1 MDQIAMDIVTKKQLN
16 ILIQLAEADK
26 HFAKVEREMVFRIAK
41 ERNFPEDAVNEIIR
55 NPEPIGTLGA
65 LSNDQKFEYL
75 IECILLMF
83 IDQKVFE
90 SEIIFCK
97 SIAIKLVL
105 VAGNDDNLIT
115 QLGCLRTVLEHD
127 LLVNLHRLLEGFETS
142 VADKPG
148 FARYREIGVNE
159 RFVLIKHHFRLKIA
173 TLKDFSAVLPEK
185 LIADRKIERMGFV
198 A

>member
-1 MDQIAMDIVTKKQLN
+1 MDIVTKKQLN

-41 ERNFPEDAVNEIIR
+41 ERNFPEEAVNDIIR

-83 IDQKVFE
+83 ADQKVFE

-97 SIAIKLVL
+97 SIAIKLGFMKNVVDFL
-105 VAGNDDNLIT
+105 SKNFSALSREE
-115 QLGCLRTVLEHD
+115 LKKTVLTEYM
-127 LLVNLHRLLEGFETS
+127 LT
-142 VADKPG
+142 
-148 FARYREIGVNE
+148 
-159 RFVLIKHHFRLKIA
+159 
-173 TLKDFSAVLPEK
+173 
-185 LIADRKIERMGFV
+185 
-198 A
+198 